1 MSSNACITRFAPSPT
16 GYLHIGHAYSALF
29 SQQAC
34 QRDGGKF
41 LLRIEDIDHTRCRPN
56 YETAIYQD
64 LAWLGLQWETPVRRQ
79 SEHLEEYQLALEKM
93 RQQHWVYPCFC
104 TRKDILTEIEQS
116 NPTHP
121 DAGELLYPGI
131 CRKLSE
137 DERQTRIDN
146 GEEFALRLDLKRAIA
161 STNGEEL
168 TWHDQIHGPQTARP
182 ELLGDAI
189 LARKDI
195 HCSYHLAVVL
205 DDSLQQISL
214 VTRGQDLFESTHIH
228 RLLQALLNLPL
239 PEYAHHP
246 LIKDAA
252 GTRLAKRK
260 KSPTLRDLRTS
271 NLNAKDFLK
280 SLPTFKF
287 DD

>member
-1 MSSNACITRFAPSPT
+1 MTSNACITRFAPSPT
-16 GYLHIGHAYSALF
+16 GYLHEGHAYSALF
-29 SQQAC
+29 SQQAAQGAC
-34 QRDGGKF
+34 GKF
-41 LLRIEDIDHTRCRPN
+41 LLRIEDIDYTRCRAK

-79 SEHLEEYQLALEKM
+79 SDHLTEYQLALDKL
-93 RQQHWVYPCFC
+93 RQQQWIYPCFC

-116 NPTHP
+116 NTALPHSS
-121 DAGELLYPGI
+121 ELLYPGI
-131 CRKLSE
+131 CRKLSA
-137 DERQTRIDN
+137 DEQETRIGN
-146 GEEFALRLDLKRAIA
+146 GEEFALRLNLKKALA
-161 STNGEEL
+161 SLNGKKL
-168 TWHDQIHGPQTARP
+168 TWHDRIHGPQTARP

-214 VTRGQDLFESTHIH
+214 VTRGQDLFESTHLH
-228 RLLQALLNLPL
+228 RLLQALLNLPV

-260 KSPTLRDLRTS
+260 KSPALKDLRTS
-271 NLNAKDFLK
+271 GLNAKNFLK
-280 SLPTFKF
+280 SLPSFKF
-287 DD
+287 DG